1 VTEAMFLVLIVEDDA
16 GIRSVLRMLLESQQ
30 YRVVEA
36 ETAARGTID
45 ARTHRPDLVI
55 VDLGLPDRDGLSMI
69 RDIRGF
75 SPMPILVL
83 SARTMETD
91 KIAALDAGADDYVA
105 KPFSAPEL
113 LARVRA
119 GLRRNSRR
127 GDQLPRF
134 RLGGVT
140 IDLTKRSAHGPD
152 GALHLTP
159 LEFRVLDCLAR
170 NSGMIVTQ
178 AQLIGEVWG
187 PDRLGDSRGLR
198 SYIKMLRQ
206 KLEPDQRQ
214 PRYLITEAGVGYRL
228 QVDDDRERPKDPAE
242 VSPSVN

>member
-1 VTEAMFLVLIVEDDA
+1 VTQAMFLVLIVEDDA
-16 GIRSVLRMLLESQQ
+16 GIRGVLRMLLESQQ

-36 ETAARGTID
+36 ETAARGTLE
-45 ARTHRPDLVI
+45 ARNHRPDLVI

-69 RDIRGF
+69 RDIRSF
-75 SPMPILVL
+75 SAMPILVL

-105 KPFSAPEL
+105 KPFSAPEF

-119 GLRRNSRR
+119 ALRRNARR
-127 GDQLPRF
+127 GDQLPLLRF
-134 RLGGVT
+134 A
-140 IDLTKRSAHGPD
+140 DLTVDLIKRSGHGPD
-152 GALHLTP
+152 GTVHLTP

-170 NSGMIVTQ
+170 NAGMIVTQ
-178 AQLIGEVWG
+178 AQLIREVWG

-214 PRYLITEAGVGYRL
+214 PRYLLTEAGVGYRL
-228 QVDDDRERPKDPAE
+228 QTDE
-242 VSPSVN
+242 VPE